1 MKYDGFLFGN
11 GLTVNLFQKLKSKVP
26 KDKKFLLSIDEFL
39 VEISEGKNKEID
51 NYIFELL
58 YKEDLSNRYNFQKL
72 KQEINRYYVSG
83 GNSNIEYEFG
93 KYLFLK
99 ETVAYDYDLMMS
111 LFPYL
116 YNIWYNIVY
125 KYIIDNFEIDIKA
138 YYTSV
143 KVYLKENSHVI
154 TTNFDKYA
162 EIVIDN
168 VQHIHGEFVKMS
180 SLNDLNY
187 SVKNGKIEYKTIWGH
202 NGMGKQETISIRKD
216 SKLYDFR
223 FFFDNTMEIESLLI
237 YGLGFKR
244 SAYITEEFLKKFPQ
258 YCHNYCPEIVIDG
271 HIMKRLFDK
280 QINEKL
286 KNITI
291 AYYADEE
298 LEYFKELMN
307 FYKIQNV
314 QFRKCTEYDFH
325 I

>member
-1 MKYDGFLFGN
+1 MDSMKYDGFLFGN

-125 KYIIDNFEIDIKA
+125 KYIIDNFEIENIQLDDETAIQMIK
-138 YYTSV
+138 
-143 KVYLKENSHVI
+143 KVLGIENLVSIQNLNVNKRNEKIAHV
-154 TTNFDKYA
+154 A
-162 EIVIDN
+162 
-168 VQHIHGEFVKMS
+168 
-180 SLNDLNY
+180 
-187 SVKNGKIEYKTIWGH
+187 KIEGIQR
-202 NGMGKQETISIRKD
+202 KQLARILGVSER
-216 SKLYDFR
+216 
-223 FFFDNTMEIESLLI
+223 LI
-237 YGLGFKR
+237 YRAVK
-244 SAYITEEFLKKFPQ
+244 SSKIDTKK
-258 YCHNYCPEIVIDG
+258 
-271 HIMKRLFDK
+271 
-280 QINEKL
+280 
-286 KNITI
+286 
-291 AYYADEE
+291 
-298 LEYFKELMN
+298 
-307 FYKIQNV
+307 
-314 QFRKCTEYDFH
+314 
-325 I
+325 